1 MGVGMYTQPD
11 FENCQT
17 QRDSYTYPQF
27 IILNETTGQI
37 EVDFIDKDS
46 GRVVRHI
53 PSTELKAIVRSYY
66 LLRQEAVPHAP
77 SK

>member
-1 MGVGMYTQPD
+1 MSLQSD
-11 FENCQT
+11 FENCQP

-27 IILNETTGQI
+27 VIINETTGQI

-53 PSTELKAIVRSYY
+53 PSTELKEIVQSYY
-66 LLRQEAVPHAP
+66 LLRQEVKARG
-77 SK
+77 SSE

>member
-1 MGVGMYTQPD
+1 MSTQPD

-17 QRDSYTYPQF
+17 HLDSYTYPQF
-27 IILNETTGQI
+27 IIVNETTGQI
-37 EVDFIDKDS
+37 EVNFIDKDS

-66 LLRQEAVPHAP
+66 LLRQEAKAHAV

>member
-1 MGVGMYTQPD
+1 MFTQSD

-17 QRDSYTYPQF
+17 HLDNYTYPQF
-27 IILNETTGQI
+27 IIVNETTGQI
-37 EVDFIDKDS
+37 EVNFIDKDS

-66 LLRQEAVPHAP
+66 LLRQEAKPHGV